1 MACARSPPISAPT
14 TSGVRL
20 GIGHPGDKALVHPL
34 RARRFFEGR
43 KRWVDVVCEATAR
56 AAALLASGQDARFQ
70 NKVHLAV
77 EAAGFGGKA
86 PE

>member
-1 MACARSPPISAPT
+1 
-14 TSGVRL
+14 VL
-20 GIGHPGDKALVHPL
+20 GDFSK
-34 RARRFFEGR
+34 EEM
-43 KRWVDVVCEATAR
+43 RWVDVICEATAR
-56 AAALLASGQDARFQ
+56 AADLLASGEDARFQ

>member
-1 MACARSPPISAPT
+1 
-14 TSGVRL
+14 L
-20 GIGHPGDKALVHPL
+20 GIGHPGDKTLVYPFVL
-34 RARRFFEGR
+34 GDFSKEEM
-43 KRWVDVVCEATAR
+43 RWVDVICEATAR
-56 AAALLASGQDARFQ
+56 AADLLASGEDARFQ